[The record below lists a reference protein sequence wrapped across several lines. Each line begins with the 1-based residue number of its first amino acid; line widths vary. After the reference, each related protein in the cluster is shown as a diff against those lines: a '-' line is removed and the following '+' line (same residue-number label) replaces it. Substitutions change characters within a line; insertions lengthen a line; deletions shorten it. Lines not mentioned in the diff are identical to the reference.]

1 MLTPSFIASSFRRR
15 ESLVV
20 GHRRPRLQSRV
31 RATDEGTLCEAGR
44 STTREALRLAIDS
57 LPRQTRV
64 AMLDGLD
71 TNTII
76 VGAYTNRRGHLPDAR
91 GAPRRVGGRA
101 RSRSPRRGIG
111 SRSAAA
117 RGIARG
123 RASERELMILRSYL
137 EASLLGTSAYGA
149 ELERAKSSAIERVEH
164 RGHVQ
169 PAIGSEPPE
178 PSERPE
184 RPGDPDR
191 SAELAA
197 SDGWAWTR
205 VVSRYDDYERVLR
218 QLGSEPPA
226 QVDDG
231 GQRVLSR

>member
-1 MLTPSFIASSFRRR
+1 MLEGIGSNPIIA
-15 ESLVV
+15 
-20 GHRRPRLQSRV
+20 
-31 RATDEGTLCEAGR
+31 
-44 STTREALRLAIDS
+44 
-57 LPRQTRV
+57 
-64 AMLDGLD
+64 
-71 TNTII
+71 
-76 VGAYTNRRGHLPDAR
+76 GAYANRDGICPMLAAHRAGGRTSVIAFAKAWDRFVFR
-91 GAPRRVGGRA
+91 GARRTRPRRVT
-101 RSRSPRRGIG
+101 
-111 SRSAAA
+111 
-117 RGIARG
+117 
-123 RASERELMILRSYL
+123 ERELLILKVYL
-137 EASLLGTSAYGA
+137 QASLLGTSAYGA